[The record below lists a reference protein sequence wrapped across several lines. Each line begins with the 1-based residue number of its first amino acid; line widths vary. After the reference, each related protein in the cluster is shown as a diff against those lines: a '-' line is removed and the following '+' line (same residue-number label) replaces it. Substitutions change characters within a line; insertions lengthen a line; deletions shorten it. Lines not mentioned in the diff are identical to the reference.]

1 MPVIYN
7 EYHTGIYNWIKQK
20 NISKVLFSVKSTLL
34 KDTLRKDIVWFRW
47 H

>member
-20 NISKVLFSVKSTLL
+20 NISTA